1 MGADMGLARN
11 VFLGSAALC
20 ICAAAMPVAAQN
32 TRRHYELPAQSLGEG
47 LRAIAQANDYQLVA
61 DPRALEG
68 RRSPAINGE
77 FTPEEAITALLARS
91 GLEAEVRGQ
100 TIILRGRVAPSR
112 SEEVDSAADNQL
124 FVTGS
129 RIRGAQPTSPVIAA
143 SREKIRELGH
153 SDLGSYVRNIPQNF
167 SGGQN
172 PGVISSLQTG
182 SENTTSSSALNLRG
196 LGADATLTLLNGH
209 RVAYDAVSQGIDI
222 SAIPLAAIERVEV
235 VADGS
240 SALYGSDA
248 VGGVA
253 NILLR
258 RDYDGLLATAR
269 VGAATDGGD
278 VQHQF
283 SAVTGRRWSDGGFMI
298 AGDYNRA
305 TDITASQ
312 RSYMRSR
319 QGSMTLLPSQRQAS
333 AVLAAHQALGD
344 VVEFG
349 IDAHYNRHKSVA
361 ALPFTATG
369 DVTQLGTISRPDIEA
384 YSISPTIEFKLPGG
398 WQVEARAT
406 RAVSDSHIIA
416 EIYSGGSRS
425 AVNHVR
431 YRNDLWSAELSGEGP
446 LFALPGGDAR
456 LALGA
461 GLRSNGLAASIQR
474 VTTVAT
480 TSLLRYTD
488 AQTATYAYGEIFVP
502 VIADRNDVTLVHLL
516 QFSGAVRYERYDE
529 VGGLAT
535 PKFGVNYQ
543 PIPDLSLKA
552 TWGKSFKAPT
562 LSQQNTVRQGVLL
575 APSFYLPAPS
585 TGRNVLQISGG
596 SRGLEPEKAATLTLT
611 AELKPQSIPGLRIE
625 GSYFSVR
632 YKNRVITPIAGSR
645 QAFQPEYA
653 DLILLNPTLEQVLA
667 ATASLP
673 LGIQNQTAGA
683 YDPANLAAIVFN
695 QLQNAAE
702 QHIRGVDATASYE
715 FSAGGNRFNLEA
727 NASYLKSDQKLSAGQ
742 PTINRAGTIFNPP
755 HWRGRAS
762 AAWRRGSVGATLAYN
777 YTGGTD
783 DNRTTTVYQVS
794 GFRSV
799 DATIR
804 WQPDGTG
811 FEGGWSFLLGAQNL
825 LNEKPSRIASSAT
838 SPSYDATNYSAIGR
852 LVSLTVS
859 KAL

>member
-11 VFLGSAALC
+11 ALLGSAALC
-20 ICAAAMPVAAQN
+20 ICAAAMPAAAQDAK
-32 TRRHYELPAQSLGEG
+32 RHYKLPAQSLGDG
-47 LRAIAQANDYQLVA
+47 LRAIAQANGYQLVA
-61 DPRALEG
+61 DPNALKG
-68 RRSPAINGE
+68 RRSPAITGE
-77 FTPEEAITALLARS
+77 LTIAEAISALLAQS
-91 GLEAEVRGQ
+91 GLDAEVRGQ
-100 TIILRGRVAPSR
+100 TIILRGREAPSR
-112 SEEVDSAADNQL
+112 EAVADATDIL
-124 FVTGS
+124 LSVTGS

-222 SAIPLAAIERVEV
+222 SAIPLAAVERVEV

-258 RDYDGLLATAR
+258 RDYDGLLTSAR
-269 VGAATDGGD
+269 FGAATDGGD

-283 SAVTGRRWSDGGFMI
+283 SAVTGSRWSGGGFMI
-298 AGDYNRA
+298 AGDYNKA

-319 QGSMTLLPSQRQAS
+319 QRSMTLLPSQRQVS
-333 AVLAAHQALGD
+333 AVLAAHQALGNA
-344 VVEFG
+344 VEFE

-369 DVTQLGTISRPDIEA
+369 DVTQLGTISRPDIEG
-384 YSISPTIEFKLPGG
+384 YSISPMVKFKLPGG
-398 WQVEARAT
+398 WNVDARAT
-406 RAVSDSHIIA
+406 RAISDSRIVA
-416 EIYSGGSRS
+416 EIYSGGSRA
-425 AVNHVR
+425 AVNHVG
-431 YRNDLWSAELSGEGP
+431 YKNDLWSTEISGEGP

-461 GLRSNGLAASIQR
+461 GLRSNGLEASIQR
-474 VTTVAT
+474 VTTAAT

-488 AQTATYAYGEIFVP
+488 AQTATYAYGEIFLP
-502 VIADRNDVTLVHLL
+502 VIADGNDIAFINSL
-516 QFSGAVRYERYDE
+516 QLSGAVRYERYDE

-535 PKFGVNYQ
+535 PKIGVNYQ
-543 PIPDLSLKA
+543 PIRDLILKA

-562 LSQQNTVRQGVLL
+562 LSQQNTVRQGALL
-575 APSFYLPAPS
+575 APDFYLPAPPI
-585 TGRNVLQISGG
+585 GQNVLQISGG
-596 SRGLEPEKAATLTLT
+596 SRDLEPEKATTLTLT
-611 AELKPQSIPGLRIE
+611 AEVKPQSIPGLRIE
-625 GSYFSVR
+625 GSYFNVR
-632 YKNRVITPIAGSR
+632 YKNRVIRPIADSTQVFR
-645 QAFQPEYA
+645 PEYA

-673 LGIQNQTAGA
+673 LGVQNQTAGA
-683 YDPANLAAIVFN
+683 YDPANLAAIIFN

-702 QHIRGVDATASYE
+702 QHIRGVDAAASYE
-715 FSAGGNRFNLEA
+715 FSAGGSAFNLEA

-742 PTINRAGTIFNPP
+742 PTIIRAGTIFNPP
-755 HWRGRAS
+755 HWRARAS
-762 AAWRRGSVGATLAYN
+762 ASWRRGSVGATLAYN

-783 DNRTTTVYQVS
+783 DNRTTTVYKVS
-794 GFRSV
+794 GFHSA
-799 DATIR
+799 DATVS
-804 WQPDGTG
+804 WQPHGSG
-811 FEGGWSFLLGAQNL
+811 LGSGWSFLLAAQNL

-838 SPSYDATNYSAIGR
+838 NPTYDATNYSAIGR

-859 KAL
+859 KAW